1 MGSDPLLEV
10 RDLNVWLPAAAGGP
24 RVHIV
29 RDVSF
34 TVGRG
39 ERLGVVGESGCGKST
54 TLLSLVGLLPARA
67 ALSGSIRLDGVDLL
81 GGAAP
86 RGQALDT
93 ARGRDIGVVLQSS
106 MNTLNPVY
114 RVGRQMHEAL
124 RPEARADA
132 GQARAR
138 VRDLLERVG
147 LSQGV
152 ARAFPH
158 ELSGGMR
165 QRVAIALALAPEPKL
180 LLADEPTTALD
191 TIVQARVME
200 VLDALCAE
208 DQMSVILVS
217 HHLALA
223 ARFCDR
229 LMVMYAGRVIEHA
242 APEKIST
249 PASHPYTR
257 LLLAATADLG
267 TRKNDVVSI
276 PGAPPSLALV
286 HTGCPFE
293 PRCPERFGDCADRV
307 PPLDQIGVDHHV
319 GCFARHTKG
328 DLA

>member
-1 MGSDPLLEV
+1 M
-10 RDLNVWLPAAAGGP
+10 RDLNVWLPAAAGAP

-67 ALSGSIRLDGVDLL
+67 AVSGSIRLDGVDLL
-81 GGAAP
+81 GGASP
-86 RGQALDT
+86 RGERLAT
-93 ARGRDIGVVLQSS
+93 ARGRDVGVVLQSS

-114 RVGRQMHEAL
+114 RVGRQMMEGL
-124 RPEARADA
+124 RPEVRTDARR
-132 GQARAR
+132 ARAR
-138 VRDLLERVG
+138 VHDLLERVG
-147 LSQGV
+147 LPPRV
-152 ARAFPH
+152 ARAYPH

-200 VLDALCAE
+200 VLDSLCA
-208 DQMSVILVS
+208 DGQLSVILVS

-229 LMVMYAGRVIEHA
+229 LMVMYAGRAVEHA
-242 APEKIST
+242 GRDTIST
-249 PASHPYTR
+249 RAGHPYTR
-257 LLLAATADLG
+257 LLLAATADIG
-267 TRKNDVVSI
+267 MRKDDVVSI
-276 PGAPPSLALV
+276 PGAPPSLALA
-286 HTGCPFE
+286 HEGCPFE

-307 PPLDQIGVDHHV
+307 PTLDQIGVDHHV
-319 GCFARHTKG
+319 GCFARQTKG
-328 DLA
+328 HLA